1 MSDYLDIENLLL
13 RYGRWVRLGR
23 ERLGYP
29 YEAAFARIIPA
40 VIPDDAVADMDDSEG
55 ERVGRA
61 MQALKSVNV
70 EAHKALEARFIGN
83 LSDDVIGQRHGLG
96 KRQRVHE
103 LRQRGYSFLLGWL
116 GRE

>member
-1 MSDYLDIENLLL
+1 MTYLDIENLLL
-13 RYGRWVRLGR
+13 QYARWLRLGR

-29 YEAAFARIIPA
+29 RDAAFARFIPP
-40 VIPDDAVADMDDSEG
+40 VIADDAVPDISDSEG

-61 MQALKSVNV
+61 MMALKAANRD
-70 EAHKALEARFIGN
+70 AHTAVEARFIGN

>member
-1 MSDYLDIENLLL
+1 MTYLDIENLLL
-13 RYGRWVRLGR
+13 RYGRWVRSGDGR
-23 ERLGYP
+23 VGYP
-29 YEAAFARIIPA
+29 RCAAFAVAIPA
-40 VIPDDAVADMDDSEG
+40 VIPDDAVADMADSEG

-61 MQALKSVNV
+61 MMALKAANRD
-70 EAHKALEARFIGN
+70 AHTALEARFIGN
-83 LSDDVIGQRHGLG
+83 LPDDVIGQRHGLG